1 MHSALSGFVMPLV
14 VAVASAAVALLVVE
28 VVHRVLL
35 RLGRRSPL
43 LAELA
48 ERAHRPTQVGA
59 MLVAVYYAVRDS
71 TADARWRTAFLHVD
85 QLLVIAAV
93 AWLVGALVIVTEDA
107 ALARWRTDVPD
118 NRQARRVHTQVVLI
132 RRVTLAVIAILAA
145 GVMLMTFPE
154 VRILGTSVLASA
166 GFAGIIAAL
175 AAQSLL
181 RNVFAGLQLA
191 FSDAVRLGDVVVV
204 EQEWGRIEEITLS
217 YVVVRVWDDR
227 RLIMPTSYF
236 TENTFQN
243 WTRTEASL
251 LGAVEFDV
259 DWALP
264 VDDMREELRAVLGG
278 TDLWD
283 ERVCVL
289 QVTDA
294 VGSALRVRALVSAK
308 DAPTLWDLRCFVRER
323 LVGWVRDRH
332 PEALTRLRAEIPAR
346 EATIMPPPVPARP
359 VERRPIPDEG
369 VVEER
374 DGAAEP
380 PGDSRVFGQ
389 SQDGRARNEAFTGPD
404 QSQDRTPDQSQDQGP
419 NQRPDQGPN
428 QRPDKTPDEDPD
440 QTPDHD
446 PDRDRTA

>member
-1 MHSALSGFVMPLV
+1 MHSAASFVMPLV
-14 VAVASAAVALLVVE
+14 VAVASAAGAVLAVE
-28 VVHRVLL
+28 VVHRILL

-48 ERAHRPTQVGA
+48 QKAHRPTEIGA
-59 MLVAVYYAVRDS
+59 MLVAVYYAVRD
-71 TADARWRTAFLHVD
+71 TAVQAHWLPHLV

-93 AWLVGALVIVTEDA
+93 AWLVGTLVIVTEDA

-118 NRQARRVHTQVVLI
+118 NRHARRVHTQVVLI

-166 GFAGIIAAL
+166 GFAGIIAGL

-204 EQEWGRIEEITLS
+204 EQEWGRVEEITLS
-217 YVVVRVWDDR
+217 YVVVHVWDDR

-236 TENTFQN
+236 TENPFQN

-264 VDDMREELRAVLGG
+264 VDDMREELRTTLGT

-294 VGSALRVRALVSAK
+294 VGSALRIRALVSAK

-323 LVGWVRDRH
+323 LVAWVRDHH
-332 PEALTRLRAEIPAR
+332 PEALARLRAELPA
-346 EATIMPPPVPARP
+346 TPPAPVRTRP
-359 VERRPIPDEG
+359 DGRRRIADDG

-374 DGAAEP
+374 DGDG
-380 PGDSRVFGQ
+380 GDSRVFGQ
-389 SQDGRARNEAFTGPD
+389 SPDGRARNEAFVGPEPEP
-404 QSQDRTPDQSQDQGP
+404 SG
-419 NQRPDQGPN
+419 
-428 QRPDKTPDEDPD
+428 
-440 QTPDHD
+440 
-446 PDRDRTA
+446 